1 MNWNNLRV
9 AYAPYHKDLVV
20 PGDRRRFVFYA
31 NERGIKFELADPS
44 KLYDIVYLT
53 YGCNVSDWIQYKKNN
68 PNTKLVFELIDS
80 YLLENYNK
88 LTFFRGLAR
97 YFLGKESKI
106 WLNYNLALRRIIY
119 IADAVV
125 CSTKAQM
132 MNMLYLNSNI
142 HISLD
147 YFSNDIFSRKNS
159 LQSSDKLKLVWE
171 GQAHTVGNLLLLN
184 DVFEKLADE
193 FELYIITDP
202 VIEYS
207 YKIFNKKTSKK
218 LSKLKCKYHII
229 DWNKKSFSE
238 IIANSDLAII
248 PINFNNPMMWNKPEN
263 KLLLLWE
270 IGIPTLTSATPAYKQ
285 VMNLAELN
293 LYCSSADDWIQKIKD
308 YKSSSIDS
316 RKATVEKANFYLQ
329 KFHNKKNI
337 LKNWDGIFNSLQIS
351 SDNK

>member
-97 YFLGKESKI
+97 YFLGKESEI
-106 WLNYNLALRRIIY
+106 WLNYNLALRRIIS

-147 YFSNDIFSRKNS
+147 YFSNDIFSKKNS

-229 DWNKKSFSE
+229 DWNKKSLSE
-238 IIANSDLAII
+238 IIASSDLAII

-285 VMNLAELN
+285 VMNLAELD

-316 RKATVEKANFYLQ
+316 RKVTVEKANLYLQ

>member
-106 WLNYNLALRRIIY
+106 WLNYNLALRRIIS

-202 VIEYS
+202 VTEYS

-238 IIANSDLAII
+238 IIASSDLAII

-285 VMNLAELN
+285 VMNLAELD
-293 LYCSSADDWIQKIKD
+293 LYCSSTDDWIQKIKD

-316 RKATVEKANFYLQ
+316 RKVTVEKANFYLQ